1 MKKKKTDNN
10 KGWQRRGEAE
20 TLIFHWWEWE
30 TLQLLWKTA
39 PRQHHITDS
48 LLVLQDFVFI
58 LLKVFPDFPYDVFFD
73 GLIISVCVDSF
84 LRICESP
91 VSFMIL
97 ISCFIPLGS
106 ENTFFIVLN
115 VLRLLKSVAQHASY
129 TGECSTFT
137 WAECLSRRSWV
148 QCSTEARTLHLVN
161 DAVQI
166 YYFFIN
172 FSLVVLSI
180 IESRMLKSL
189 TVVVTL
195 TFVSSSMSFS
205 FLYLIL
211 SL

>member
-1 MKKKKTDNN
+1 M
-10 KGWQRRGEAE
+10 
-20 TLIFHWWEWE
+20 
-30 TLQLLWKTA
+30 
-39 PRQHHITDS
+39 
-48 LLVLQDFVFI
+48 
-58 LLKVFPDFPYDVFFD
+58 
-73 GLIISVCVDSF
+73 
-84 LRICESP
+84 
-91 VSFMIL
+91 
-97 ISCFIPLGS
+97 
-106 ENTFFIVLN
+106 
-115 VLRLLKSVAQHASY
+115 
-129 TGECSTFT
+129 
-137 WAECLSRRSWV
+137 
-148 QCSTEARTLHLVN
+148 VN